1 MAERMVGPGSRP
13 EDAASERHLRPRR
26 LDEFIGQAKLKQ
38 QLRVY
43 LQAARERGEALDHVL
58 LSGAP
63 GLGKTTLA
71 NILATEMGAKIKTT
85 SGPAIERP
93 GDLAADLTGLQHAD
107 LFFVDEIHRLSRTV
121 EEYLYPAMEDFALDV
136 VIGKGPSA
144 TTVRLR
150 LKPFTLV
157 GATTREEL
165 LTAPLR
171 DRFGI
176 QIKIDWYDVDSLV
189 QIIDRSARILQVA
202 VEPSGAEE
210 IARRSRGTPRVA
222 NRLLKRVRDY
232 AQVRGAAVV
241 DAALAQAILAELEV
255 DELGLDE
262 VDRKYLH
269 ALVHR
274 FEGGPVGVTTL
285 AAATGIGAEA
295 IEDVYEPF
303 LIQLGFIDRTQRG
316 RRAMPGAYR
325 HLGLPLPGNGR
336 PPQPAQFDDPAAG

>member
-1 MAERMVGPGSRP
+1 
-13 EDAASERHLRPRR
+13 
-26 LDEFIGQAKLKQ
+26 
-38 QLRVY
+38 
-43 LQAARERGEALDHVL
+43 
-58 LSGAP
+58 
-63 GLGKTTLA
+63 
-71 NILATEMGAKIKTT
+71 
-85 SGPAIERP
+85 
-93 GDLAADLTGLQHAD
+93 LQHAD
-107 LFFVDEIHRLSRTV
+107 LFFVDEVHRLSRTV

-157 GATTREEL
+157 GATTREDL

-176 QIKIDWYDVDSLV
+176 PIKIDFYDVDSLV
-189 QIIDRSARILQVA
+189 QIIDRSAHILKVH
-202 VEPSGAEE
+202 VDRGGAEE

-222 NRLLKRVRDY
+222 NRLLKRIRDY
-232 AQVRGAAVV
+232 AQVRGATGV
-241 DAALAQAILAELEV
+241 DAALARGILEELEV

-269 ALVHR
+269 ALLHR

-295 IEDVYEPF
+295 IEDVYEPY

-325 HLGLPLPGNGR
+325 HLGLAPPANGSSKQPGLFDPG
-336 PPQPAQFDDPAAG
+336 PPE